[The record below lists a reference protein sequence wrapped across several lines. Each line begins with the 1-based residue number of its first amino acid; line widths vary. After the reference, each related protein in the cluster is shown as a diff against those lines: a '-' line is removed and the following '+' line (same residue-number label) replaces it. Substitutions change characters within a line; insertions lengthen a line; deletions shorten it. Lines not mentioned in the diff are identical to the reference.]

1 MTQATPAEAARGP
14 RPRHLFRLDRVTVA
28 FGGVR
33 AIDDVTLAL
42 EDGAGITGIIGPNGA
57 GKSTCLNVVAG
68 ARRPTSGC
76 VEVLGQQLGRRTHPA
91 KVARS
96 GVART
101 FQIPKPFVD
110 MTVRDNI
117 MVARLASVRRTAGS
131 QGEAVDALLERMGL
145 ARIGGHPA
153 GSLPLAARKKLE
165 VARAMAIDP
174 KVILLD
180 EVFEGLSD
188 DEIHDLVTILR
199 GLHDSGVRLVLV
211 EHVLRALRQ
220 LATDL
225 VVFEKGVVIAHG
237 PVEEVLHSERVQ
249 EAYLGFGGAA

>member
-1 MTQATPAEAARGP
+1 VTATAP
-14 RPRHLFRLDRVTVA
+14 RNLFRLDGVTVA
-28 FGGVR
+28 FGGVK
-33 AIDDVTLAL
+33 AIDDVSLAL
-42 EDGAGITGIIGPNGA
+42 EEGSGITGIIGPNGA
-57 GKSTCLNVVAG
+57 GKSTCLSVVAG
-68 ARRPTSGC
+68 ARRPTSGT
-76 VEVLGQQLGRRTHPA
+76 VEVLGQQLGRSTHPA
-91 KVARS
+91 KVARA

-110 MTVRDNI
+110 MTVRENV
-117 MVARLASVRRTAGS
+117 MVARLAAVRRSARS
-131 QGEAVDALLERMGL
+131 QASAVETLLERMGL
-145 ARIGGHPA
+145 ARIAGTSA
-153 GSLPLAARKKLE
+153 GSLPLASRKKLE

-188 DEIHDLVTILR
+188 DEIHDLVGILR
-199 GLHDSGVRLVLV
+199 SLHDGGVHLVLV

-225 VVFEKGVVIAHG
+225 VVFEKGAVIAHG
-237 PVEEVLHSERVQ
+237 PVDEVLHSPRVQ